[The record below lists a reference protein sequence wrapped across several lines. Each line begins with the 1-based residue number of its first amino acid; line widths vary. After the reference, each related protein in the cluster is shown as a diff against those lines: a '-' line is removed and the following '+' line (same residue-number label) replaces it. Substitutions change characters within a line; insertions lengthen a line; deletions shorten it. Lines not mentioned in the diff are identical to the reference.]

1 MIILY
6 SVGSLAAN
14 RLSFSHLEEAKSY
27 VGRALAA
34 RNQGVLQLTRVHAGN

>member
-6 SVGSLAAN
+6 TVCSLAAD

-27 VGRALAA
+27 AGRAPVA
-34 RNQGVLQLTRVHAGN
+34 RNQGVLQLTRVHAGD